1 MIQGT
6 VTADRE
12 AVIILAV
19 IGSDGGA
26 RSVEA
31 VIDTGFN
38 GELTLPKE
46 IAEAL
51 ALPLVGNRRAELAD
65 GNSITLDVY
74 FAKVR
79 WGDQDREVLALQ
91 TDGGPLIGMSLLAGH
106 RVVMDVVTGGE
117 LTISPL
123 A

>member
-6 VTADRE
+6 VTADHE
-12 AVIILAV
+12 AVIILA
-19 IGSDGGA
+19 ITGPKGAA

-65 GNSITLDVY
+65 GNSITLD
-74 FAKVR
+74 ACLATVR

-91 TDGGPLIGMSLLAGH
+91 TDGGPLIGMNLLAGH
-106 RVVMDVVTGGE
+106 RVLMDVVAGGE
-117 LTISPL
+117 LSISPL